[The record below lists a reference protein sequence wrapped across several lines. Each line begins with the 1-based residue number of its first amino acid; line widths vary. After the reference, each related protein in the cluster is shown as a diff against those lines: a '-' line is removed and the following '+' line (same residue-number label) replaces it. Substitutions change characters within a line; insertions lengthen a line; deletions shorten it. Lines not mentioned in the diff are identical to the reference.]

1 MSACM
6 IQEDMLF
13 YCSAHSLLRFKNI
26 NTPILLL
33 TVSVMPFTFVY
44 IFQFFFTDFLRIKMF
59 LNHETVLSKGNLME
73 LLRNVNKS
81 FIKYES

>member
-13 YCSAHSLLRFKNI
+13 IAVPTPSLDLKYKYSYIAFNSI
-26 NTPILLL
+26 SDAIYFCLYIPI
-33 TVSVMPFTFVY
+33 
-44 IFQFFFTDFLRIKMF
+44 FFTDFLRIKMF
-59 LNHETVLSKGNLME
+59 LNHETVLSKGNPME